1 MSDTDRAGLA
11 PTLSNWDRR
20 LTLLAA
26 ALAGI
31 EVTSW
36 LGSLWTL
43 ISPGRGEGVSKS
55 GFVLFSAR
63 TSVYLLLIAV
73 IVALLPEIISG
84 VARVRTRGLVFVF
97 VVATVLGAAHALVAL
112 GAAAIEY
119 TDPLRGYRS
128 FSPLEHLA
136 TIAFGVVV
144 AALGV
149 TGLSDGRF
157 VPGLGGF
164 RPTPPRPD
172 LIGKPDIP

>member
-1 MSDTDRAGLA
+1 MSDPSKTALA

-20 LTLLAA
+20 LTLLAV
-26 ALAGI
+26 ALAAI
-31 EVTSW
+31 ELTSW
-36 LGSLWTL
+36 FGSLWTL
-43 ISPGRGEGVSKS
+43 ISPGRSEGVSKS
-55 GFVLFSAR
+55 GFVLFSAQA
-63 TSVYLLLIAV
+63 SSFLLLVAA

-84 VARVRTRGLVFVF
+84 VARARTRGLVFVF
-97 VVATVLGAAHALVAL
+97 LVATVLGAIDAIAAL

-119 TDPLRGYRS
+119 TDRLGGYRS
-128 FSPLEHLA
+128 FSPLDHLSN
-136 TIAFGVVV
+136 IAFGVVV
-144 AALGV
+144 AALGL